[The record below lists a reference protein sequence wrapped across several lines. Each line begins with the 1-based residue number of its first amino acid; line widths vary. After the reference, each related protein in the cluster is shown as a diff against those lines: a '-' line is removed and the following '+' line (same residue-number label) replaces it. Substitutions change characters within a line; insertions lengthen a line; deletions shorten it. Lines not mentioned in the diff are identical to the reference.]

1 MLSLWLFVQVAA
13 LSTWSAY
20 QEFDCTAIIL
30 AIVCLATRIAAIS
43 VQRNEALKTQVRNKI
58 LHGLLV
64 AFSIVASFLL
74 GIYDRRGS
82 SETGWMAIVSPFLPS
97 ITDFIL
103 AINTYRLD
111 LRDDM
116 ADLMKLTWSERMK
129 LVTQSTPDD
138 GIFWTFLPKSEKF
151 WTRQI
156 SYLEVVSA
164 RGFLVLVVCQFP
176 FFLC

>member
-1 MLSLWLFVQVAA
+1 
-13 LSTWSAY
+13 
-20 QEFDCTAIIL
+20 
-30 AIVCLATRIAAIS
+30 
-43 VQRNEALKTQVRNKI
+43 
-58 LHGLLV
+58 
-64 AFSIVASFLL
+64 
-74 GIYDRRGS
+74 
-82 SETGWMAIVSPFLPS
+82 MAIVSPFLPS

-156 SYLEVVSA
+156 RKQLMRERSGTSSANPADTADAHPPPSRNPRSHDPIPSTSDDSYDNGASSGDSPGHSEGPDLE
-164 RGFLVLVVCQFP
+164 RGLSQGA
-176 FFLC
+176 